1 MSPLKLC
8 SEFCVCVF
16 SGPNRVY
23 WSLPGLTVHETGIS
37 IVLGKEYVRAG
48 ADTTLHRQEQP
59 GMETSQLA
67 QAAPCT
73 FPALT
78 GAAARLLGREVRSP
92 CSAMPHHPSHSIAP
106 GLIPCGHMRR
116 VVCGGDGMARASP
129 AYFTPCPPQSCPGQ
143 RASSCQMLG
152 RRGAPHLGPSL
163 R

>member
-8 SEFCVCVF
+8 AEFCVCVF

-23 WSLPGLTVHETGIS
+23 WSLPGLAVHETAIS
-37 IVLGKEYVRAG
+37 IVLGKEYVRSG

-78 GAAARLLGREVRSP
+78 GATATLLGREVRTS
-92 CSAMPHHPSHSIAP
+92 CSAMPHHQHHSRSHSLWSHEAG
-106 GLIPCGHMRR
+106 GLWRR
-116 VVCGGDGMARASP
+116 WNGQSLFSLLYTLPTTELPRAE
-129 AYFTPCPPQSCPGQ
+129 G
-143 RASSCQMLG
+143 
-152 RRGAPHLGPSL
+152 
-163 R
+163 